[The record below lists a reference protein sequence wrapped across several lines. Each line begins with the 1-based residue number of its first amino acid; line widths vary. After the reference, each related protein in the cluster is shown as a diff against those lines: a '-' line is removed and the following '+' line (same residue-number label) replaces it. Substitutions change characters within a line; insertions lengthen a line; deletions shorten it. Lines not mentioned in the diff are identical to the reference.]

1 MAGEDEDW
9 RRLLEQYLPPPDPR
23 RDLPADPAREPGPVD
38 DDPDDTPWRVALRD
52 AARSGL
58 PAGGREGRARKR
70 TPPADPAPPAEI
82 VAAGP
87 PGLPHPPGPPAQVG
101 QRVAIRSLRGLR
113 GTVREVRGAQ
123 AQVETEA
130 GRVWVALSALVMVT
144 EELGHDL
151 PPAISLPR
159 RSVLDPA
166 LHGDPVVWRGGKRS
180 AQHRAIDLHG
190 MLLSEALERLD
201 AFLYASW
208 DAAYPTIAVVHGKG
222 TGTLRDAVRGLLADH
237 PAVQH
242 CTSASPREGGEGV
255 TIATL
260 YRR

>member
-23 RDLPADPAREPGPVD
+23 RDLPARPAPDPDPAGDEHD
-38 DDPDDTPWRVALRD
+38 DSPWRAALRD
-52 AARSGL
+52 AARDDL
-58 PAGGREGRARKR
+58 PPTGHPVRGRKR
-70 TPPADPAPPAEI
+70 GPPADAAPPGEG
-82 VAAGP
+82 VAAEVDN
-87 PGLPHPPGPPAQVG
+87 PPGPDQPRAQVG

-130 GRVWVALSALVMVT
+130 GRVWAALSALILVT
-144 EELGHDL
+144 EEPGHD
-151 PPAISLPR
+151 PPPIVAMPR
-159 RSVLDPA
+159 RAATNPV
-166 LHGDPVVWRGGKRS
+166 LHGDPVVRRGGKRS
-180 AQHRAIDLHG
+180 AQQRAIDLHG
-190 MLLSEALERLD
+190 MLLSEALDRLD

-208 DAAYPTIAVVHGKG
+208 DAAYPTVAVVHGKG
-222 TGTLRDAVRGLLADH
+222 AGTLRDAVRDLLAEH

>member
-23 RDLPADPAREPGPVD
+23 RDLPTRPAPDPDPAD
-38 DDPDDTPWRVALRD
+38 DAPDDTPWRTALRD

-58 PAGGREGRARKR
+58 PAEGPATRPRKR
-70 TPPADPAPPAEI
+70 RAPADPAPPAEV
-82 VAAGP
+82 VAGVPAALRSP
-87 PGLPHPPGPPAQVG
+87 EPQAQVG
-101 QRVAIRSLRGLR
+101 QRVAILSLRGLR
-113 GTVREVRGAQ
+113 GVVREVRGAQ

-130 GRVWVALSALVMVT
+130 GRVWVALSALILVT
-144 EELGHDL
+144 EEHEHEP
-151 PPAISLPR
+151 PPALALPR
-159 RSVLDPA
+159 RAASDPV
-166 LHGDPVVWRGGKRS
+166 LHGAPVARHGGKR
-180 AQHRAIDLHG
+180 AEQQRTIDLHG
-190 MLLSEALERLD
+190 MLLSGALDRLD

-208 DAAYPTIAVVHGKG
+208 DAAYPSVAIVHGKG
-222 TGTLRDAVRGLLADH
+222 AGTLRDAVRDLLAEH

-242 CTSASPREGGEGV
+242 CTSASPREGGDGV